1 MDDSCPAAAVRPLLG
16 LRLLFV
22 AIDVCGVLLRY
33 GIINGGSAPSNSKI
47 KSSGRFR
54 PILLNFPRTSEQNLQ
69 LIEAVKVFWLHN
81 TPYGQAAGAQALETR
96 REISAASELVS
107 CTNVASYF

>member
-1 MDDSCPAAAVRPLLG
+1 MDDSCPAAAVRPVLG

-22 AIDVCGVLLRY
+22 AIDACGVLLRY

-54 PILLNFPRTSEQNLQ
+54 PILLNFPGTSEQNLQ

-81 TPYGQAAGAQALETR
+81 TPYGQTAAAQALETR